1 MIVKLFHSINKVKYT
16 NGVTS
21 KIESSFNKLQLPHKM
36 KIMKN
41 SIIFFLLTF
50 CFHVSA
56 QKIFLDKY
64 QEVAGLKV
72 YQTVNN
78 PNKYY
83 YQSDNI
89 QIGRDENGKQQVLF
103 LKYSQ
108 KDASGALAED
118 KTEGKGG
125 GIFHALVNF
134 ETPAAQVKAA
144 EKALQKQNPKATIEG
159 PINYKSGKVALISAI
174 AGTGKT
180 KILGLSNAPTMQGNK
195 TAVAFRLNKED
206 AILLWETFKT
216 PVPDISFAFE
226 MEMEGFLSPRRGY
239 IKGNFDKVYSSH
251 ELGVSGSL
259 PVKGIMLGA
268 DIGAAFE
275 KMRNDGTIEVYQE
288 EGGEDFDEFLK
299 IAYKQLA
306 DMIFQPT
313 DALANNKEGQDP
325 LEQLIKHQKLL
336 KGVSNSNGNAESN
349 DTASKSSDGQ
359 NSSEKENSSDE
370 DSSSKTDESTEA
382 DKGSE
387 TENDSKVDSSTE
399 ADKGSEAKN
408 ASDTKNSSD
417 SNNSSEANNSSSTKN
432 KKGKSAGPMPSIMAT
447 YKYRSVKQTGDFEI
461 NFNKVSA
468 AQQFTSFAEN
478 IGQINCASC
487 FREINLD
494 AVHKA
499 FDQREIL
506 YMIDGL
512 SEDDFTSYINFV
524 DVVFRKKHQSGT
536 VEMDNKRIIRQT
548 FSKKGNLFKMTYGY
562 DQDVDAEKWESYE
575 YKTTWSFAGGQEV
588 VEDWQSST
596 AGSVNLD
603 PPFVK
608 GVVTFDSDKEILDE
622 LGVRAIVIRL
632 YDMGGKSKPK
642 QLVLRKEH
650 SGQIE
655 YFLPKDS
662 NEYEYEITWML
673 DDEHGTVLESGRK
686 TSAQPLM
693 YVDRLPQKQ

>member
-1 MIVKLFHSINKVKYT
+1 
-16 NGVTS
+16 
-21 KIESSFNKLQLPHKM
+21 
-36 KIMKN
+36 MKN
-41 SIIFFLLTF
+41 IIIILFTLFS
-50 CFHVSA
+50 FHASA

-83 YQSDNI
+83 YLSDKI
-89 QIGRDENGKQQVLF
+89 QIGRDENGEQQVLF

-108 KDASGALAED
+108 KDASDALAED

-125 GIFHALVNF
+125 GIFHALVKF
-134 ETPAAQVKAA
+134 ETPVEQVKAA
-144 EKALQKQNPKATIEG
+144 EKALQKQNPKATIAG
-159 PINYKSGKVALISAI
+159 PITYKSGKVALISAI
-174 AGTGKT
+174 AGTDQT
-180 KILGLSNAPTMQGNK
+180 KILGLGNAPTMQGNK
-195 TAVAFRLNKED
+195 TAVAFRLSKED
-206 AILLWETFKT
+206 ARLLWETFKT

-226 MEMEGFLSPRRGY
+226 MEMEGFLSPREGHIR
-239 IKGNFDKVYSSH
+239 GNFEEVYSSH
-251 ELGVSGSL
+251 ELGVSGAV

-275 KMRNDGTIEVYQE
+275 KMNEKKVIDIQGFDQ
-288 EGGEDFDEFLK
+288 DDEFIN

-306 DMIFQPT
+306 DIIFQRT
-313 DALANNKEGQDP
+313 DAIANDKKEQDP
-325 LEQLIKHQKLL
+325 LEQLLKYQHLL
-336 KGVSNSNGNAESN
+336 KGDSADKDSGEKNGN
-349 DTASKSSDGQ
+349 
-359 NSSEKENSSDE
+359 
-370 DSSSKTDESTEA
+370 
-382 DKGSE
+382 KGS
-387 TENDSKVDSSTE
+387 KASS
-399 ADKGSEAKN
+399 
-408 ASDTKNSSD
+408 
-417 SNNSSEANNSSSTKN
+417 
-432 KKGKSAGPMPSIMAT
+432 PMPSIMAT
-447 YKYRSVKQTGDFEI
+447 YKHRSVKQTGDFEI

-562 DQDVDAEKWESYE
+562 DQDVDAEKWGNYE